1 MNAAQTTPAP
11 AAPTAVRDPAFLR
24 NLIVMGLIEGT
35 STLALFFVAMP
46 LKYFADMPMAVTIV
60 GSIHGLLFLVYVAML
75 LLGLRRI
82 PLSTSL
88 TVWGLVGAVVPFGP
102 FVVDVPLL
110 RMLRVSSTPAAS
122 FESS

>member
-1 MNAAQTTPAP
+1 MWLKFDNTLNRLRSTGNWE
-11 AAPTAVRDPAFLR
+11 AVSYIL
-24 NLIVMGLIEGT
+24 
-35 STLALFFVAMP
+35 LFFVAMP

-102 FVVDVPLL
+102 FIVDVPLL
-110 RMLRVSSTPAAS
+110 RMLRVSSAPAGS